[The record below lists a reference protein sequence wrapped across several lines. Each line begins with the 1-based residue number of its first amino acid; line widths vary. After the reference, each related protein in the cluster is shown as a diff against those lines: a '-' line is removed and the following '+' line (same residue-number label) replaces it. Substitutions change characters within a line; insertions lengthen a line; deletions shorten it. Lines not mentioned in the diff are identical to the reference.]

1 MSFLQGLF
9 LGIVQGL
16 AEFLPISSSGHLSL
30 FQHLFGLDPN
40 NNLFITVMMHVGT
53 LAAVFI
59 VYYKVIWKLIK
70 EFVFSVRDLFTGKF
84 SFKGMNRYR
93 RMMVMIIIST
103 AMLLIMVLPV
113 FGGYSLKDGAEAIN
127 NSKSIVPLG
136 FAFIIT
142 GVFLVMTF
150 KISNTYKKTRNG
162 AKVKDALII
171 GGAQCVAT
179 ISGISRSGSTVCA
192 GLLCGLN
199 REYMVEYSFIMSI
212 PVIIASAL
220 SEGKDAVGAGI
231 SVQTGPLI
239 AGIIVALVSGIAAI
253 KLIQWLIRK
262 DRYKLFGYYCL
273 AIGVLTLVL
282 GIFGVGYIA

>member
-70 EFVFSVRDLFTGKF
+70 EFVLSVRDIFTGKF

-150 KISNTYKKTRNG
+150 KVSNTYKKTRNG

-220 SEGKDAVGAGI
+220 SEGKDAVSAGI
-231 SVQTGPLI
+231 SVQAGPLI
-239 AGIIVALVSGIAAI
+239 AGIVAALVSGIAAI

>member
-70 EFVFSVRDLFTGKF
+70 EFVFSVRDIFTGKF

-127 NSKSIVPLG
+127 NSKSTVPLG

-220 SEGKDAVGAGI
+220 SEGKDAVSAGI

-239 AGIIVALVSGIAAI
+239 AGIIAALVSGIAAI

>member
-70 EFVFSVRDLFTGKF
+70 EFVFSVRDIFTGKF
-84 SFKGMNRYR
+84 SFRGMNRYR

-220 SEGKDAVGAGI
+220 SEGKDAVSAGI

-239 AGIIVALVSGIAAI
+239 AGIIAALVSGIAAI

>member
-70 EFVFSVRDLFTGKF
+70 EFGFSVRYLFTGKF

-220 SEGKDAVGAGI
+220 SEGKDAVSAGI

-239 AGIIVALVSGIAAI
+239 AGIIAALVSGIAAI

>member
-1 MSFLQGLF
+1 MTFFQGLF

-30 FQHLFGLDPN
+30 FQHLFSLEADS
-40 NNLFITVMMHVGT
+40 NLFITVMMHVGT

-59 VYYKVIWKLIK
+59 VYYKVILKLVK
-70 EFVFSVRDLFTGKF
+70 EFCLSIRDICIGKF
-84 SFKGMNRYR
+84 SFKEMNRYR

-103 AMLLIMVLPV
+103 ALLVFMVLPV

-142 GVFLVMTF
+142 GIFLVMTF
-150 KISNTYKKTRNG
+150 KITATYKKTRNG

-220 SEGKDAVGAGI
+220 SEGKAAYDSGI
-231 SVQTGPLI
+231 NVEMAPLI
-239 AGIIVALVSGIAAI
+239 VGIIAALISGIVAI
-253 KLIQWLIRK
+253 KLIQWLIK
-262 DRYKLFGYYCL
+262 TDRYKFFGYYCL
-273 AIGVLTLVL
+273 VLGALTLVL
-282 GIFGVGYIA
+282 GIFGVGYVA

>member
-70 EFVFSVRDLFTGKF
+70 EFVFSVRDIFTGKF

-93 RMMVMIIIST
+93 LMMVMIIIST

-220 SEGKDAVGAGI
+220 SEGKDAVSAGI

-239 AGIIVALVSGIAAI
+239 AGIIAALVSGVAAI

>member
-1 MSFLQGLF
+1 MSFFQGLF
-9 LGIVQGL
+9 LGVIQGL
-16 AEFLPISSSGHLSL
+16 AEFLPVSSSGHLSL

-40 NNLFITVMMHVGT
+40 NNLFITVMMHLGT

-59 VYYKVIWKLIK
+59 VYYKVIWKLVK
-70 EFVFSVRDLFTGKF
+70 EFVFSVRDICTGQF
-84 SFKGMNRYR
+84 SFKGMNHYR
-93 RMMVMIIIST
+93 RMMVMILIST
-103 AMLLIMVLPV
+103 LLLVFMVLPV

-127 NSKSIVPLG
+127 NSKSIIPLG
-136 FAFIIT
+136 IAFMTT
-142 GVFLVMTF
+142 GAFLVITF
-150 KISNTYKKTRNG
+150 KIFNTYKKTRNG

-192 GLLCGLN
+192 GLLCGLS

-212 PVIIASAL
+212 PVILASAL
-220 SEGKDAVGAGI
+220 SEGKDALEVGVDIQLAPLFAGI
-231 SVQTGPLI
+231 FAALI
-239 AGIIVALVSGIAAI
+239 SGIAAI

-273 AIGVLTLVL
+273 VIGVITLVL
-282 GIFGVGYIA
+282 GVFGVGYVA

>member
-1 MSFLQGLF
+1 
-9 LGIVQGL
+9 
-16 AEFLPISSSGHLSL
+16 
-30 FQHLFGLDPN
+30 
-40 NNLFITVMMHVGT
+40 
-53 LAAVFI
+53 
-59 VYYKVIWKLIK
+59 
-70 EFVFSVRDLFTGKF
+70 
-84 SFKGMNRYR
+84 MNRYR

-103 AMLLIMVLPV
+103 ALLVFMVLPV

-142 GVFLVMTF
+142 GIFLVMTF
-150 KISNTYKKTRNG
+150 KITATYKKTRNG

-220 SEGKDAVGAGI
+220 SEGKAAYDSGI
-231 SVQTGPLI
+231 NVEMAPLI
-239 AGIIVALVSGIAAI
+239 AGIIAALISGIAAI
-253 KLIQWLIRK
+253 KLIQWLIK
-262 DRYKLFGYYCL
+262 TDRYKFFGYYCL
-273 AIGVLTLVL
+273 VLGALTLVL

>member
-70 EFVFSVRDLFTGKF
+70 EFVFSVRDIFTGKF

-127 NSKSIVPLG
+127 NSKSTVPLG

-179 ISGISRSGSTVCA
+179 ISGLSRSGSTVCA

-220 SEGKDAVGAGI
+220 SEGKDAVSAGI

-239 AGIIVALVSGIAAI
+239 AGIIAALVSGIAAI

>member
-1 MSFLQGLF
+1 
-9 LGIVQGL
+9 
-16 AEFLPISSSGHLSL
+16 
-30 FQHLFGLDPN
+30 
-40 NNLFITVMMHVGT
+40 
-53 LAAVFI
+53 
-59 VYYKVIWKLIK
+59 
-70 EFVFSVRDLFTGKF
+70 
-84 SFKGMNRYR
+84 MNRYR

-239 AGIIVALVSGIAAI
+239 AGIIAALVSGIAAI

>member
-70 EFVFSVRDLFTGKF
+70 EFVFSVRDIFTGKF
-84 SFKGMNRYR
+84 SFKGMIRYR

-150 KISNTYKKTRNG
+150 KILNTYKKTRNG

-220 SEGKDAVGAGI
+220 SEGKDAVSAGI

-239 AGIIVALVSGIAAI
+239 AGIIAALVSGIAAI

>member
-70 EFVFSVRDLFTGKF
+70 EFVFSVRDIFTGKF
-84 SFKGMNRYR
+84 SFKVMNRYR

-113 FGGYSLKDGAEAIN
+113 FGGYSLKDGAEAVN

-220 SEGKDAVGAGI
+220 SEGKDAVSAGI

-239 AGIIVALVSGIAAI
+239 AGIIAALVSGIAAI